1 MITPDTKLEE
11 LEQFFTTQEQ
21 LPCGVRFALV
31 TDQGKSIYFP
41 RIGLSRSGAD
51 SRGSRRLAARKFTLG
66 VVTADDLQK

>member
-31 TDQGKSIYFP
+31 TDQGRLSYSYISLSAALTDSEEFAIY
-41 RIGLSRSGAD
+41 SS
-51 SRGSRRLAARKFTLG
+51 
-66 VVTADDLQK
+66 